1 MPKIEK
7 TVLQNDPNEAES
19 GARKPKTPG
28 QSQENKSFCLDDHS
42 PESQHEVLSVTDLIE
57 TVNEVSKLS
66 IAHEI
71 VVNQDFYVEESVL
84 PPNSLEG
91 RIMEMMYN
99 AFWDHLED
107 QLSSIPPNF
116 TCALELLKEVKEILL
131 SLLLPRQNYLRNEI
145 EEALDMDLLKQEA
158 EHEALDVPHLSNY
171 ILNLMIRLCAPV
183 RDEAVQ
189 KLESITDPVQLLK
202 GIFHVLGLMKMD
214 MVNYTIQNLRPY
226 LQEHSVQYERTK
238 FQQLLNKQ
246 PSLLDCTTKWLIKTA
261 IDLTTPSP
269 SSPDS
274 PRSSRMACSPPNWAA
289 NNSELPSST
298 MVLYEGYVNLLLWDS
313 DIEEFPETLL
323 MDRMRLREIESQLN
337 QLTILASV
345 LLVARSFSG
354 NILFSTPKF
363 LDKLKYITKALME
376 EFNPR
381 PEEAMVSVSEQVS
394 YEIHQGL
401 KNMGLTALSSEK
413 TASLIGQLQNIA
425 EKENCVRSIIDQ
437 RSRFF
442 LKCCLVHGMQ
452 ESLLDFPGGLIL
464 IKEELAELGWK
475 FVNLM
480 HHNQQVFSP
489 YYEEILK
496 DIIPPAQAQEKEVE
510 SI

>member
-1 MPKIEK
+1 MSTHVQTWTVPDTIKMPKIEK

-107 QLSSIPPNF
+107 QLSSIPPDF

-246 PSLLDCTTKWLIKTA
+246 PT
-261 IDLTTPSP
+261 
-269 SSPDS
+269 
-274 PRSSRMACSPPNWAA
+274 

-363 LDKLKYITKALME
+363 LDKLKYITMALME

>member
-1 MPKIEK
+1 
-7 TVLQNDPNEAES
+7 
-19 GARKPKTPG
+19 
-28 QSQENKSFCLDDHS
+28 
-42 PESQHEVLSVTDLIE
+42 
-57 TVNEVSKLS
+57 
-66 IAHEI
+66 
-71 VVNQDFYVEESVL
+71 
-84 PPNSLEG
+84 
-91 RIMEMMYN
+91 
-99 AFWDHLED
+99 
-107 QLSSIPPNF
+107 
-116 TCALELLKEVKEILL
+116 
-131 SLLLPRQNYLRNEI
+131 
-145 EEALDMDLLKQEA
+145 
-158 EHEALDVPHLSNY
+158 
-171 ILNLMIRLCAPV
+171 
-183 RDEAVQ
+183 
-189 KLESITDPVQLLK
+189 
-202 GIFHVLGLMKMD
+202 
-214 MVNYTIQNLRPY
+214 
-226 LQEHSVQYERTK
+226 
-238 FQQLLNKQ
+238 
-246 PSLLDCTTKWLIKTA
+246 
-261 IDLTTPSP
+261 
-269 SSPDS
+269 
-274 PRSSRMACSPPNWAA
+274 
-289 NNSELPSST
+289 